1 MPRFTS
7 DYWRARGYAAG
18 AHDSDHVRNL
28 SDIRP
33 PLSGEFAGESIPE
46 IFGSWEEAT
55 DENMDAYEQGYYEA
69 ILREV
74 RDA

>member
-1 MPRFTS
+1 MSRFTS

-18 AHDSDHVRNL
+18 AHDSTYVRRL
-28 SDIRP
+28 SDVRP

-46 IFGSWEEAT
+46 IFGSWGEAT

-74 RDA
+74 PND